1 MAALDTQN
9 TRHAN
14 RCRVVVNGE
23 TLAEGQDVTVQEAGG
38 TQGIYTIGDVYP
50 KEHVHN
56 QYSVQ
61 VTIGTLYWK
70 ENALELFS
78 PNERGGELV
87 QLPTFDIEAYDES
100 DGSTLF
106 VVRDCTLTN
115 RSISIR
121 ANQPVV
127 RNVSILGIRV
137 DAGAGGIGGGTPTT
151 GPV

>member
-78 PNERGGELV
+78 PNDKGGELV
-87 QLPTFDIEAYDES
+87 QLDTFDVEAYDES

-106 VVRDCTLTN
+106 VVRDCTLAN
-115 RSISIR
+115 RSLSIR
-121 ANQPVV
+121 ANQPVA

-137 DAGAGGIGGGTPTT
+137 DAGGGGGGGSTPTT